1 MGIFQNL
8 NCWRKDMP
16 DYLEILTQ
24 DAKKTINEDYYKVS
38 SHLSPIN
45 LSLKKAIIERKNNA
59 IITEIKPSSPS
70 LGIIKTNFD
79 LAQVAIDMKNGGAV
93 GISVLTEPK
102 HFNGSLENL
111 QKARETV
118 RIPILMKDI
127 ILDPIQLEAASRAG
141 ANVVLLIEAIFDR
154 DYSEFSLEDMIKKAH
169 LKNLEV
175 LVETHSQDEFNHA
188 IQTDADLVGINNRNL
203 GTLKIDL
210 QITEEILKKN
220 IIKDKI
226 IVSESGIKT
235 KFDLLFLKKCGAQA
249 FLIGSSIMMAKNI
262 EQKVTEFVFAH

>member
-1 MGIFQNL
+1 MS
-8 NCWRKDMP
+8 
-16 DYLEILTQ
+16 DYLDILAQ

-38 SHLSPIN
+38 THLSSPN

-59 IITEIKPSSPS
+59 IISEIKPSSPS
-70 LGIIKTNFD
+70 QGIIKTDLD
-79 LAQVAIDMKNGGAV
+79 LAQMAINMKDGGAI

-111 QKARETV
+111 LKVRETV

-127 ILDPIQLEAASRAG
+127 ILDPIQLEAASRIG
-141 ANVVLLIEAIFDR
+141 ANVVLLIKAIFDR
-154 DYSEFSLEDMIKKAH
+154 DYCEVSLEDMIKKAH

-175 LVETHSQDEFNHA
+175 LLETHNKDEFNNA
-188 IQTDADLVGINNRNL
+188 IHTDADLVGINNRNL

-210 QITEEILKKN
+210 QITEKILNKN
-220 IIKDKI
+220 EIKDKI

-235 KFDLLFLKKCGAQA
+235 KFDLIFLKKCGAQA

-262 EQKVTEFVFAH
+262 EKKVTEFVFAH

>member
-1 MGIFQNL
+1 MS
-8 NCWRKDMP
+8 
-16 DYLEILTQ
+16 DYLDILAQ
-24 DAKKTINEDYYKVS
+24 DAKKTINEDYYSVS
-38 SHLSPIN
+38 TYLSSPT
-45 LSLKKAIIERKNNA
+45 LSLKKAIIERKHNA
-59 IITEIKPSSPS
+59 IISEIKPTSPS
-70 LGIIKTNFD
+70 QGIIKTNFD
-79 LAQVAIDMKNGGAV
+79 PAQVAIDMKNGGAI
-93 GISVLTEPK
+93 GISVLTEPT

-111 QKARETV
+111 IKVREKV
-118 RIPILMKDI
+118 SIPILMKDI
-127 ILDPIQLEAASRAG
+127 ILDPIQLEAASRIG
-141 ANVVLLIEAIFDR
+141 ANIVLLIEAIFNR
-154 DYSEFSLEDMIKKAH
+154 DYCEFSLEDMIKKAH

-175 LVETHSQDEFNHA
+175 LLETHNKDEFKRA

-220 IIKDKI
+220 EIKDKV
-226 IVSESGIKT
+226 IVSESGIRT